1 MKKMKYKVID
11 LINNILK
18 DNSIEGV
25 ISYKNKEGEEY
36 ISIDDVEVDGYYDYI
51 RSQEMFAFHLHV
63 YTNIVAPCANTLKP
77 VKVLVD
83 FDTDLFYTFKV
94 VDDDSFEIVG
104 NTIELDEEIWGEI
117 VLHLPVRILS
127 EDSEYQDEEI
137 EFEIE
142 KINPFS
148 KLSVED
154 KEEE

>member
-1 MKKMKYKVID
+1 MKFKVID
-11 LINNILK
+11 LINNSLK
-18 DNSIEGV
+18 DNTIDGI
-25 ISYKNKEGEEY
+25 ISYKDKEGEEY
-36 ISIDDVEVDGYYDYI
+36 LSIEDTIVDGYYDYI

-83 FDTDLFYTFKV
+83 FDTDLFYTFRV
-94 VDDDSFEIVG
+94 VDDDSFPIVG
-104 NTIELDEEIWGEI
+104 NMVELDEEIWGEI

-127 EDSEYQDEEI
+127 EDSEYQDEEVKI
-137 EFEIE
+137 ENE

-148 KLSVED
+148 KLSIED

>member
-1 MKKMKYKVID
+1 MKYKVID
-11 LINNILK
+11 LINNALK
-18 DNSIEGV
+18 NTDIDGV
-25 ISYKNKEGEEY
+25 ISYKDKEGDEY
-36 ISIDDVEVDGYYDYI
+36 LSIDDVIVEGYYDYI
-51 RSQEMFAFHLHV
+51 RSQEMFAFHLHIS
-63 YTNIVAPCANTLKP
+63 TNIVAPCAITLKP

-117 VLHLPVRILS
+117 VLHMPLRIVS
-127 EDSEYQDEEI
+127 DGAIYQDEE

-142 KINPFS
+142 KRNPFS
-148 KLSVED
+148 ELDSDEN